1 MKKYLYVKFIFA
13 IVLLGVIGFA
23 VISFLG
29 NSLAQKHVESVYS
42 SELYREATNIAQSR
56 AAKYYQES
64 VTVENIFANLK
75 NVASY
80 QDARICLISSEGE
93 ILLDTSLEFVPEEP
107 IAIENFNPVFSNGSY
122 YTIGSFFGEFS
133 QEHLSVMAPVTL
145 GMDVVGYV
153 SLHLPMSIVTH
164 QRDQIMN
171 IIYLLFGLFMLILLA
186 IIPVFSFMIYRPL
199 QKIIQGADAFA
210 SGNLKYNI
218 PLGKQ
223 DELGYLALTLN
234 YMSDELAKTGDYQR
248 KFIAN
253 VSHDFRSPLTSIKGY
268 TEAILDGTIPPEMQ
282 EKYLNIVVYETDR
295 LYKLTQSLI
304 TLNDLDKPGRQLD
317 YSDFDINRIIKTTAA
332 TFEGTCR
339 EKRISIEL
347 LLTGQTLFVR
357 ADMGQIQQVLYN
369 LIDNAIKFSPE
380 DSVIKIE
387 STLKHETVFI
397 SVKDS
402 GCGIPKGSLGKIW
415 DRFYKIDTSRGKDR
429 KGTGLGLSIVKEI
442 ISSHQQN
449 INVIST
455 EGVGTEFIFTLAK
468 SPEEDSKEE

>member
-1 MKKYLYVKFIFA
+1 MKKYLYVKFVLT
-13 IVLLGVIGFA
+13 IVLLGIIGFTA
-23 VISFLG
+23 ISLLG

-42 SELYREATNIAQSR
+42 NELYREATNIAQSR
-56 AAKYYQES
+56 AAKYYQDS
-64 VTVENIFANLK
+64 ITVENIFANLK
-75 NVASY
+75 TVASY
-80 QDARICLISSEGE
+80 QDAQIWLISPEGE
-93 ILLDTSLEFVPEEP
+93 ILLDTSLDSVSDKP
-107 IAIENFNPVFSNGSY
+107 AVIENFNPGISSGSY
-122 YTIGSFFGEFS
+122 YTVGDFFGEFS
-133 QEHLSVMAPVTL
+133 QDYLSVMAPVTL

-153 SLHLPMSIVTH
+153 SLHLPMSTVIQ

-171 IIYLLFGLFMLILLA
+171 NIYILFGLFMLIVLA

-218 PLGKQ
+218 PVGKE

-268 TEAILDGTIPPEMQ
+268 TEAILDGTIPPDMQ

-304 TLNDLDKPGRQLD
+304 TLNDLDNQSRQLD
-317 YSDFDINRIIKTTAA
+317 YSHFDINRVIKTTAA

-339 EKRISIEL
+339 DKRISIEL
-347 LLTGQTLFVR
+347 LLTGQTLFVH

-402 GCGIPKGSLGKIW
+402 GCGIPKDSLTKIW

-442 ISSHQQN
+442 ISSHKQN

-468 SPEEDSKEE
+468 SPEEDAKEE